1 MAKLIVSLFLVLTQF
16 LSWNAA
22 PVYLCICDNDAVCLD
37 GGPDDCNCCHEDA
50 DEHHAVAGDH
60 RPADRATLAL
70 TSECDCRHVGLSLA
84 GPVTVVRAADHT
96 DVSTWLALPCP
107 AIFSPSLV
115 ATDQI
120 LLRTPPDELA
130 AADFYAS
137 TILGSVALRC

>member
-1 MAKLIVSLFLVLTQF
+1 
-16 LSWNAA
+16 
-22 PVYLCICDNDAVCLD
+22 
-37 GGPDDCNCCHEDA
+37 
-50 DEHHAVAGDH
+50 
-60 RPADRATLAL
+60 
-70 TSECDCRHVGLSLA
+70 
-84 GPVTVVRAADHT
+84 VRAADHT